1 MKIICM
7 VPARLNSKRVSR
19 KNIRLI
25 NGKPLIGYVLE
36 TLQACKQFDAIFV
49 NSEAEI
55 FGDIAKHYGV
65 NFYKRPS
72 TLSSDTATNDQFM
85 LDFMNNVDGDVV
97 IQVLPTSPLVTVA
110 EINNFVAEMET
121 GLYDTLISVEHK
133 QIACLFEDKEIN
145 FDKLAPNPPSQTMT
159 PVQAYATVL
168 MGWRYNK
175 FKEDMRRFGSGY
187 HGGMGPT
194 GYFELRGL
202 STLDIDREEDFRL
215 VERII
220 LSQEIQINPVIR
232 YYGEL

>member
-1 MKIICM
+1 M
-7 VPARLNSKRVSR
+7 VPARLNSKRVPR

-36 TLQACKQFDAIFV
+36 TLEDCNQFDAIFV

-55 FGDIAKHYGV
+55 FGDIAKQYGV

-72 TLSSDTATNDQFM
+72 VLSSDTATNDQFM

-97 IQVLPTSPLVTVA
+97 IQVLPTSPLVTPT
-110 EINNFVAEMET
+110 EIKNFVAEMES
-121 GLYDTLISVEHK
+121 GVHDTLISVEHK

-145 FDKLAPNPPSQTMT
+145 FDKLVPNPPSQTMT
-159 PVQAYATVL
+159 PIKAYATVL
-168 MGWRYNK
+168 MGWRYDK
-175 FKEDMRRFGSGY
+175 FKENMRRFGSAY
-187 HGGMGPT
+187 HGGLGST

-220 LSQEIQINPVIR
+220 MSQEMEDSPIKT
-232 YYGEL
+232 YYGES